1 MRKKYI
7 LQIPFYM
14 VLYILLILMTRK
26 HLFIWL
32 WAIVVWIIAIVYSVL
47 PKNTEAKKELSDYEI
62 CYGSGSTFEQQVTAC
77 GNLIK
82 EADTNYQ
89 DYSWQL
95 AFVNAKIAQN
105 SQEKKRSMDHIKDI
119 SKQFF
124 DKNLSGTN
132 VDFIQPT

>member
-1 MRKKYI
+1 
-7 LQIPFYM
+7 
-14 VLYILLILMTRK
+14 MTRK
-26 HLFIWL
+26 HLFIGL
-32 WAIVVWIIAIVYSVL
+32 WAIVVWIVAIVYSVL

-62 CYGSGSTFEQQVTAC
+62 CYGSGITFEQQVTAC

-95 AFVNAKIAQN
+95 AFINAKIAQN
-105 SQEKKRSMDHIKDI
+105 SQEKKRSMDHIKNI

-132 VDFIQPT
+132 VDFQ